1 VADQFGVS
9 YEEALEEARLA
20 TDLNGG
26 KDPEVAAVLEQI
38 KKQK

>member
-1 VADQFGVS
+1 MLLAEDRRK
-9 YEEALEEARLA
+9 EALEEARLA